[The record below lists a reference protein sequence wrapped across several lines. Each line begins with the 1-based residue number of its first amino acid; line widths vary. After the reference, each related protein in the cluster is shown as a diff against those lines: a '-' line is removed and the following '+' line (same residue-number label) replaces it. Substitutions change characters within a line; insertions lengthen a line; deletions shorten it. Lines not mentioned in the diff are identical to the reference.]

1 MARIAVVRGNAIKKI
16 DIVRKRMPER
26 IEVAKPSEGRKRKY
40 ESVQSVPSAK
50 RVNMDAAS
58 MATPMAVDIIVQMIL
73 ENIIE
78 TGNKILNTLGSGH
91 TESVYHK
98 AFEVEFRKQ
107 GIEYA
112 SEVVAPIYYRGTYV
126 GHGRADIVIPGIL
139 VMELKATS
147 SPPRDLE
154 RSRIKTYMESLRIS
168 DGIIINFSQKQKKC
182 MVMII

>member
-1 MARIAVVRGNAIKKI
+1 M
-16 DIVRKRMPER
+16 
-26 IEVAKPSEGRKRKY
+26 SEGRKRKY
-40 ESVQSVPSAK
+40 GSENRVDRRSYDDQILPVEQK
-50 RVNMDAAS
+50 RIRMDAAAQS
-58 MATPMAVDIIVQMIL
+58 SPMAVDIIVQMIL

-78 TGNKILNTLGSGH
+78 AGNKILNTLGSGH
-91 TESVYHK
+91 TESVYHR

-112 SEVVAPIYYRGTYV
+112 SEVVAPIYYRGMYV

-154 RSRIKTYMESLRIS
+154 RSRIKTYMESLGIS

>member
-1 MARIAVVRGNAIKKI
+1 M
-16 DIVRKRMPER
+16 
-26 IEVAKPSEGRKRKY
+26 SEGRKRKY
-40 ESVQSVPSAK
+40 DDQILPVEQK
-50 RVNMDAAS
+50 RIRMDAAAQS
-58 MATPMAVDIIVQMIL
+58 SPMAVDIILQMIL

-78 TGNKILNTLGSGH
+78 AGNKILNTLGSGH

-107 GIEYA
+107 GVEYA
-112 SEVVAPIYYRGTYV
+112 SEVVAPIYYRGMYV

-154 RSRIKTYMESLRIS
+154 RSRIKTYMESLGIS

>member
-1 MARIAVVRGNAIKKI
+1 
-16 DIVRKRMPER
+16 
-26 IEVAKPSEGRKRKY
+26 
-40 ESVQSVPSAK
+40 
-50 RVNMDAAS
+50 MDAAS
-58 MATPMAVDIIVQMIL
+58 SQTKFAREPNGSQTKFAREPNGSQTKFAREPNGSQTTEAQSSPMAVDIIVQMIL

-78 TGNKILNTLGSGH
+78 AGNKILNTLGSGH

-112 SEVVAPIYYRGTYV
+112 SEVVAPIYYRGMYV

-154 RSRIKTYMESLRIS
+154 RSRIKTYMESLGIS

>member
-1 MARIAVVRGNAIKKI
+1 M
-16 DIVRKRMPER
+16 
-26 IEVAKPSEGRKRKY
+26 SEGRKRKY
-40 ESVQSVPSAK
+40 GSENRRSYDDQILPVEQK
-50 RVNMDAAS
+50 RIRMDAAAQS
-58 MATPMAVDIIVQMIL
+58 SPMAVDIILQMIL

-78 TGNKILNTLGSGH
+78 AGTKILNTLGSGH

-112 SEVVAPIYYRGTYV
+112 SEVVAPIYYRGMYV

-154 RSRIKTYMESLRIS
+154 RSRIKTYMESLGIS

>member
-1 MARIAVVRGNAIKKI
+1 MALIAVVRRNAIKKI
-16 DIVRKRMPER
+16 DIVRRRM
-26 IEVAKPSEGRKRKY
+26 SEGRKRKY

-50 RVNMDAAS
+50 RVNMDVAS
-58 MATPMAVDIIVQMIL
+58 SPMAVDIIVQMML
-73 ENIIE
+73 ENIIDM
-78 TGNKILNTLGSGH
+78 GNKILNVLGSGH
-91 TESVYHK
+91 TESVYHR

-112 SEVVAPIYYRGTYV
+112 SEVVAPIYYRGMYV

-147 SPPRDLE
+147 GPPRDLE
-154 RSRIKTYMESLRIS
+154 RSRIKTYMESLEIP

-182 MVMII
+182 MVMVI